1 MNRFITSVL
10 VGLGLFAATLAIV
23 PAQTAQAL
31 EVKCESSNADQ
42 CKLVKTNK
50 DLSKSV
56 WNFVSLTLVILA
68 GVAFIVIII
77 GGFMYVTSAGDSAK
91 VTAAKNTILYAVIGV
106 AVALLSA
113 GIISV
118 VNNFFV

>member
-10 VGLGLFAATLAIV
+10 VGLGLFAATLAVV

-31 EVKCESSNADQ
+31 EVKCESSNVDQ